1 MEPIGNI
8 KTQEIS
14 GPERALSVNR
24 PGDTQDRLRAG
35 EKESQ
40 RGRPGEQSPQ
50 VEESKIEKIA
60 DAMDNYVKSI
70 QRDLDIEVHKDTGD
84 LIVKVI
90 SRESGEVIREIPP
103 EELLKLA
110 AKMEEMA
117 GVLFSKS
124 V

>member
-8 KTQEIS
+8 KAQQIS
-14 GPERALSVNR
+14 GPERTFSVDR
-24 PGDTQDRLRAG
+24 PGDAQDRLRAG
-35 EKESQ
+35 EKERQ
-40 RGRPGEQSPQ
+40 RARPGEQSPQ

-70 QRDLDIEVHKDTGD
+70 QRDLDIEVHKDTGE

-90 SRESGEVIREIPP
+90 SRESGEVIREIPS